1 MNKFKLELDSLDV
14 QSFETARSANAFDGT
29 VNGHAAPPRTIG
41 CGSEID
47 ACPSSLG
54 CTYQCPSVDICTGLG
69 CETFDTN
76 CPTNVCAVTET
87 C

>member
-1 MNKFKLELDSLDV
+1 MNKMKLNLASLDV
-14 QSFETARSANAFDGT
+14 QSFETAKTAASYEGT
-29 VNGHAAPPRTIG
+29 VEGHAAAKTIG

-76 CPTNVCAVTET
+76 CPTNVCMLTET